1 VVVVVVSS
9 SPGSTG
15 SPTGIVVVVVVGATV
30 VVVGATVVVVVV
42 VSRSTTVTACS
53 APQQSPFG
61 VTVAKNSNAGWVCEQ
76 IVIDCNSVNEPNPK
90 SPGPVIARVPVLQSV
105 YEIV

>member
-9 SPGSTG
+9 SPGSIG

-30 VVVGATVVVVVV
+30 VVVGATVVVVV